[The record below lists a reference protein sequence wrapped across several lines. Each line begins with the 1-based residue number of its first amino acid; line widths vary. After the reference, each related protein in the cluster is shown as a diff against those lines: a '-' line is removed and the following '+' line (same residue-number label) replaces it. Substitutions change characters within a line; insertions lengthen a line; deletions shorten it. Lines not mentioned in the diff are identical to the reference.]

1 MITTSQIVDAVLP
14 LTKADLRCGFQKAKK
29 LKERAYLIML
39 INYYKE
45 GMNVTLPEPVLKLL
59 HGEDSRCNTNN
70 TFDYSTGIIL

>member
-1 MITTSQIVDAVLP
+1 MTQTVSQIVDSVMP
-14 LTKADLRCGFQKAKK
+14 LTKEDNHCGFKKAKK

-59 HGEDSRCNTNN
+59 HGSNEVMAH
-70 TFDYSTGIIL
+70 L